1 MTELKI
7 KGMTCNHCKSAV
19 ENALKSVDG
28 VNNVEVDLENGVA
41 RVDGAAVA
49 ADMIQAVEAEG
60 YQVTA

>member
-1 MTELKI
+1 MTELNI

-49 ADMIQAVEAEG
+49 SDMIQAVEAEG
-60 YQVTA
+60 YQVTT